1 MCVCNIRIRP
11 CAACLLNA
19 RQCPKW
25 RAWRQTRARRCPK
38 WRGARVCVLAG
49 ERATIRATIR
59 HNKLVYSMGQTL
71 CWSQRTSAGPALP
84 EPRARERE
92 TPLCFVLMA
101 QKRSIEIDHV
111 NAVDD
116 SLWPAEHPRL
126 VKSGWRRRF
135 DSERHRAMRC
145 DAMRFAR
152 KVLWRQGT
160 DECACATSVLELA
173 PRVAKSATLSKMARV
188 AADESAQRCPKR
200 GEGRG
205 GGQRCGDIARK
216 MVYNWRQTLVDH
228 RGDALATGAPSEPP
242 QPRARE
248 RDPCVL
254 F

>member
-145 DAMRFAR
+145 DAMRCDAIR
-152 KVLWRQGT
+152 SQSSV
-160 DECACATSVLELA
+160 AT
-173 PRVAKSATLSKMARV
+173 R
-188 AADESAQRCPKR
+188 
-200 GEGRG
+200 
-205 GGQRCGDIARK
+205 
-216 MVYNWRQTLVDH
+216 H
-228 RGDALATGAPSEPP
+228 R
-242 QPRARE
+242 
-248 RDPCVL
+248 
-254 F
+254 